1 MRLLPVTPMQSAG
14 KGLKLNAAEGG
25 GGMAFKERP
34 EVSAAGVDNQART
47 VLDSR
52 NIPRAPAPQ
61 NLRETVRG
69 QNLNEKGR
77 YEAGRESLLTH
88 MMAIE
93 MCCTSLT
100 EYEPVLPI
108 RSIHVLVAPYV
119 KMTRDSTN
127 SAVQIDAVLLG
138 WRFHAQPREEKA
150 PQ

>member
-1 MRLLPVTPMQSAG
+1 MQSAG
-14 KGLKLNAAEGG
+14 NGLKLNAADGG
-25 GGMAFKERP
+25 GGMAFRERP
-34 EVSAAGVDNQART
+34 DVSAAGVDSQART

-52 NIPRAPAPQ
+52 NIPSAPAPQ
-61 NLRETVRG
+61 NLRKSCAVRTATRRPMRG
-69 QNLNEKGR
+69 
-77 YEAGRESLLTH
+77 GREREREPSH

-119 KMTRDSTN
+119 KMTSDSTN

-138 WRFHAQPREEKA
+138 WRFQAQPREEKA

>member
-1 MRLLPVTPMQSAG
+1 
-14 KGLKLNAAEGG
+14 
-25 GGMAFKERP
+25 
-34 EVSAAGVDNQART
+34 
-47 VLDSR
+47 
-52 NIPRAPAPQ
+52 
-61 NLRETVRG
+61 
-69 QNLNEKGR
+69 
-77 YEAGRESLLTH
+77 

-119 KMTRDSTN
+119 KMTSDSTN

-138 WRFHAQPREEKA
+138 WRFQAQPREEKA